1 MRNFRLG
8 VSASCTSMINLNLMG
23 RLVGGVLALLLSVSI
38 HSEEQSAYGFDYLKI
53 TKNPLL
59 AEIML
64 ELEPKLVALYKS
76 ENMDES
82 DIRWGLKGIAKSFRD
97 DEMFKPM
104 LKDLEAASRPAL
116 LKLAGLPE
124 DKYPTLHG
132 VVKLVRLN
140 IRYKQKYGIEWTE
153 AEYESSMKLYRA
165 LHGGKEF
172 NDK

>member
-1 MRNFRLG
+1 MFG
-8 VSASCTSMINLNLMG
+8 LNVMTQTLTAG
-23 RLVGGVLALLLSVSI
+23 IVVLLFSSFTHA
-38 HSEEQSAYGFDYLKI
+38 EGQSLYGFDYLKI
-53 TKNPLL
+53 TKHPLL

-64 ELEPKLVALYKS
+64 ELEPKLITLYKS

-82 DIRWGLKGIAKSFRD
+82 DIRWGLKGIAKTFRD

-140 IRYKQKYGIEWTE
+140 IRYKEKFGVELTQEEHDST
-153 AEYESSMKLYRA
+153 MKLYKA
-165 LHGGKEF
+165 LHGKEYGE
-172 NDK
+172 K